1 MARNPRSPDDRR
13 EGASRSRHRG
23 QEPSHS
29 DADQQQP
36 AGRTR
41 PDAPDSWRSLMS
53 TDYDY
58 PEEIDELNGRDRR
71 RAKKSWRR
79 DDHARRMAWLRD
91 QRQAEPTSPAVIVAA
106 VVVLAI
112 LILGLGGGLPRLLG
126 GKSTNDGAPIGV
138 LTPGRTVVLPTAP
151 SNTLPAEPT
160 PSATTTELTTP
171 PPQTQRASA
180 ESTAL
185 ATDVVGAWARAFYTR
200 DPSAETYAAL
210 VAKCAKYMTKEVAS
224 SFSSA
229 GDPTYDA
236 LKKDGGKSTVIA
248 WPVSA
253 PPANAEAP
261 VDTPTRITRFVKV
274 TIDVTGKHA
283 QRFDVPL
290 LVTLVNQNG
299 QWVISEVSGGTGP

>member
-13 EGASRSRHRG
+13 EGASRSRQRG
-23 QEPSHS
+23 PDPSHS
-29 DADQQQP
+29 DADRQQS
-36 AGRTR
+36 AGRAR

-53 TDYDY
+53 ADYDY
-58 PEEIDELNGRDRR
+58 PEEIDELDGRERR
-71 RAKKSWRR
+71 RAKRNWRR
-79 DDHARRMAWLRD
+79 DDHAQRMAWLRD

-112 LILGLGGGLPRLLG
+112 LILGLGGGLPRLFG
-126 GKSTNDGAPIGV
+126 SKSTDDGAPIGV
-138 LTPGRTVVLPTAP
+138 LTPGRPVVLPTAP
-151 SNTLPAEPT
+151 SNTEPGQPTTSTSPPA
-160 PSATTTELTTP
+160 LTTP

-180 ESTAL
+180 ESIAK

-200 DPSAETYAAL
+200 DPAAETYAAL
-210 VAKCAKYMTKEVAS
+210 VAKCAKYMTEEVAA
-224 SFSSA
+224 SFTSA

-236 LKKDGGKSTVIA
+236 LKSDGGKSTVIA

-261 VDTPTRITRFVKV
+261 VDTPARITRFVKV
-274 TIDVTGKHA
+274 TIDVTGKHP

-299 QWVISEVSGGTGP
+299 QWLISEVSGGTGP